1 MEAKAKVKDIAISR
15 ERVTLRDVLHEG
27 TCLPC
32 ALLRLS
38 SSFFL
43 CVSQTPKKLPHQHS
57 TERSKHYLQNFTEKW
72 NTNSECLLLAL
83 QKRCWLQSL
92 LFLSLALLMSLTV
105 HYWSSRTSWCRGA
118 RGVCSGIIQKPQIIE
133 KDFLKN
139 ANTDMQTNEQSNKT
153 LICWWQ

>member
-32 ALLRLS
+32 FVFPPP
-38 SSFFL
+38 FFS
-43 CVSQTPKKLPHQHS
+43 VSLKTPKKLRNQHS

-72 NTNSECLLLAL
+72 NTNLECLLLAL

>member
-32 ALLRLS
+32 FVFPPP
-38 SSFFL
+38 FFS
-43 CVSQTPKKLPHQHS
+43 VSLKTPKKLRNQHS

-118 RGVCSGIIQKPQIIE
+118 RGVCSGIIQKPQVIK

-139 ANTDMQTNEQSNKT
+139 ANTEEMQTKEQSNKT

>member
-32 ALLRLS
+32 FVFPPP
-38 SSFFL
+38 FFS
-43 CVSQTPKKLPHQHS
+43 VSLKTPKKLRNQHS

-118 RGVCSGIIQKPQIIE
+118 RGVCSGIIQKPQVIK

-139 ANTDMQTNEQSNKT
+139 ANTEEMQTNEQSNKT

>member
-32 ALLRLS
+32 FVFPPPFFSVSLKHQRS
-38 SSFFL
+38 SEISIPQKGL
-43 CVSQTPKKLPHQHS
+43 NIIS
-57 TERSKHYLQNFTEKW
+57 QNFTEKW

-83 QKRCWLQSL
+83 QKPCWLQSL

-118 RGVCSGIIQKPQIIE
+118 RGVCSGIIQKPQVIK

-139 ANTDMQTNEQSNKT
+139 ANTEEMQTNEQSNKT

>member
-27 TCLPC
+27 TCPPC
-32 ALLRLS
+32 FVFPPP
-38 SSFFL
+38 FFS
-43 CVSQTPKKLPHQHS
+43 VSLKTPKKLRNQHS
-57 TERSKHYLQNFTEKW
+57 TERSKNYLQNFTEKW

-118 RGVCSGIIQKPQIIE
+118 RGVCSGIIQKPQIIK

>member
-32 ALLRLS
+32 FVFPPPFFSVSLKHQRS
-38 SSFFL
+38 SEISIPQKGL
-43 CVSQTPKKLPHQHS
+43 NIIS
-57 TERSKHYLQNFTEKW
+57 QNFTEKW

-118 RGVCSGIIQKPQIIE
+118 RGVCSGIIQKPQIIK